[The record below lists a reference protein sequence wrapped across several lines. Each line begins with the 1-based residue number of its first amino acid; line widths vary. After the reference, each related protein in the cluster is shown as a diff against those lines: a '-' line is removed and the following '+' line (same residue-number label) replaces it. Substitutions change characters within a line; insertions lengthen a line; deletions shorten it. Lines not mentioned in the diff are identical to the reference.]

1 MKNRRLKIHHSVL
14 KRSNILPVLRNT
26 LQSLGQCGAATKY
39 SPWISL
45 KDEREVNHV
54 QKAYPGRTKKRKT
67 NMVIGVAQAGQLP
80 SNGV

>member
-1 MKNRRLKIHHSVL
+1 MV
-14 KRSNILPVLRNT
+14 
-26 LQSLGQCGAATKY
+26 
-39 SPWISL
+39 SL